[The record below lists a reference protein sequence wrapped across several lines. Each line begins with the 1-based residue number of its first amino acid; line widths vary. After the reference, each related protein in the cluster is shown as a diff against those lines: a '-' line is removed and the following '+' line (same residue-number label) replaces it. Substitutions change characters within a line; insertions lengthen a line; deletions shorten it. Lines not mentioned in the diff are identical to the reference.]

1 MEKLRFSDEV
11 FEKGAG
17 RIYEL
22 LIRISMPALVVG
34 VLVIAVINGGLLTQT
49 AGLPD
54 AVKML
59 FLILI
64 VIYVVP
70 SLFIFP
76 TVWMLRSWKTRDL
89 RDSYVLAGKKSIEY
103 HKIVDKTVK
112 ETTENVYIATQIKK
126 VEETKTKYIIHGNI
140 LEKYTGNQSGEL
152 VIPKAFDNMELIK
165 RAARY
170 R

>member
-11 FEKGAG
+11 YEKGAG

-34 VLVIAVINGGLLTQT
+34 VLVIAVINGGFLTQT

-70 SLFIFP
+70 SLFVFP
-76 TVWMLRSWKTRDL
+76 TAWMLRSWKTRDL
-89 RDSYVLAGKKSIEY
+89 RDSYVMAGKKSVEY
-103 HKIVDKTVK
+103 HKIADKTVK

-126 VEETKTKYIIHGNI
+126 VEETDRKYTVIGNI
-140 LEKYTGNQSGEL
+140 LEKNSGVRSTEL
-152 VIPKAFDNMELIK
+152 VIPKAYENMELIK